1 MQTGHRVE
9 FAEMN
14 SNEKAAQVSGWS
26 WIMIYVDLYV
36 DLYRF
41 WLDSSL
47 LGTCAYTRYMYICN
61 NDFVT

>member
-1 MQTGHRVE
+1 
-9 FAEMN
+9 
-14 SNEKAAQVSGWS
+14 
-26 WIMIYVDLYV
+26 MIYVDLYV